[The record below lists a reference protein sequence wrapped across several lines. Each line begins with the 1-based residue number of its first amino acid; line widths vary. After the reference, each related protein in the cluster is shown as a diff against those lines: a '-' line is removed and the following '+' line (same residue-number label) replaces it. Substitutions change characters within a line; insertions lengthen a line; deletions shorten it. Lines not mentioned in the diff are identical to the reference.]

1 MQINKMITTL
11 VATSVLSLASV
22 TSFAAP
28 QSAPVQ
34 SAPTQNSAQIPAP
47 SAPEKAGVVMDDTM
61 ITANVKNQL
70 AMDPDVSSM
79 KISVVTTKGVVVLS
93 GSVPNNAASTYLVKL
108 VSNVEGVKSVEN
120 KMQLKTS

>member
-1 MQINKMITTL
+1 MQINKMITAL
-11 VATSVLSLASV
+11 VATSLLSLSSV

-34 SAPTQNSAQIPAP
+34 TAPTQNSAQKPA
-47 SAPEKAGVVMDDTM
+47 SSMTEKAGVIMDDSM
-61 ITANVKNQL
+61 ITANVKSKL

-93 GSVPNNAASTYLVKL
+93 GSVPNNAASSYLVKL
-108 VSNVEGVKSVEN
+108 VSNVEGVKSVDN
-120 KMQLKTS
+120 KTQIKAS

>member
-1 MQINKMITTL
+1 MQINKMITAL
-11 VATSVLSLASV
+11 VATSLLSLSSV

-28 QSAPVQ
+28 QSTPVE
-34 SAPTQNSAQIPAP
+34 SAPTQNSTQMPA
-47 SAPEKAGVVMDDTM
+47 SSMTEKAGVIMDDSM
-61 ITANVKNQL
+61 ITANIKSKL

-108 VSNVEGVKSVEN
+108 VSNVEGVKSVDN
-120 KMQLKTS
+120 KTQIKAS